1 MTSQCPIKVKQA
13 AFLVD
18 ECRTEFLIADYGS
31 DCFVQIT
38 QVGKVGKLIKAVRDK
53 PDHLDG
59 FSTYTITS
67 LLGADDEKIDV
78 LARQIVEELNSTPP
92 YKSLLLGY
100 SCKKL
105 PPFSTILSVLK
116 DLGLKSNKGNAA
128 PLPISM

>member
-1 MTSQCPIKVKQA
+1 MTSQCPVKVRQA
-13 AFLVD
+13 AFSI
-18 ECRTEFLIADYGS
+18 EGSRTEFLVADYKS

-59 FSTYTITS
+59 YSTYTITS

-78 LARQIVEELNSTPP
+78 LARQIVEELNSKPP

-105 PPFSTILSVLK
+105 PPFSTILSVLR
-116 DLGLKSNKGNAA
+116 DLGLKSNTGNAI
-128 PLPISM
+128 PPPISM